1 MIFAGSCTL
10 LGFVSLPETF
20 APVLLARKAKRL
32 RMANPEKNKEIYAES
47 ERVSW
52 APSAVLERT
61 IFRPFKMLFV
71 EPILLLATVYLSV
84 AYGVIYASASNYP
97 SKIVVFEVRFLTLD
111 SCLAVFQALPV
122 IFIRT
127 RHFSVSNDGLVFI
140 GIGIGSVFATVVNLW
155 FLRPYPRLLKQWHGF
170 PPAEE
175 RLYSAMV
182 GGPVLVVGILWLG
195 WSGNYESVPW
205 WVPGLS
211 TILIGLA
218 ITLVFIS
225 FIVRLIFFPN
235 CPFFSR
241 GLTRMWCAG

>member
-1 MIFAGSCTL
+1 M
-10 LGFVSLPETF
+10 
-20 APVLLARKAKRL
+20 
-32 RMANPEKNKEIYAES
+32 
-47 ERVSW
+47 
-52 APSAVLERT
+52 
-61 IFRPFKMLFV
+61 
-71 EPILLLATVYLSV
+71 
-84 AYGVIYASASNYP
+84 
-97 SKIVVFEVRFLTLD
+97 
-111 SCLAVFQALPV
+111 

-127 RHFSVSNDGLVFI
+127 RHFSITNDGLVFI
-140 GIGIGSVFATVVNLW
+140 GIGIGSVLATFVNLW
-155 FLRPYPRLLKQWHGF
+155 FLRTYPRLIKEWYGF

-225 FIVRLIFFPN
+225 FIVSPTLDLSQSSQTDLRLLLVD
-235 CPFFSR
+235 R
-241 GLTRMWCAG
+241 ATW